1 MFLLAGPRYLV
12 RGALRLV
19 TATVQAV
26 ESLPRIAAALEDVS
40 ATLHHVERLAGY
52 IAQELPELVY
62 QLEQLRDVDADL
74 AEDVSR
80 ESPRTG

>member
-1 MFLLAGPRYLV
+1 MSVFAGPRQLV

-26 ESLPRIAAALEDVS
+26 ESIPRIAIALDDVR
-40 ATLHHVERLAGY
+40 ATLHQVERLTAY
-52 IAQELPELVY
+52 IAQEVPELVY
-62 QLEQLRDVDADL
+62 QLEQLREPDAEL
-74 AEDVSR
+74 SR

>member
-1 MFLLAGPRYLV
+1 MFLLTGPRCLV
-12 RGALRLV
+12 RGALRVV

-26 ESLPRIAAALEDVS
+26 ESLPRIASALEDVR
-40 ATLHHVERLAGY
+40 ATLRHVERLAGY

-62 QLEQLRDVDADL
+62 QLEQLREGGADL
-74 AEDVSR
+74 DEDVSR

>member
-12 RGALRLV
+12 RGALRV
-19 TATVQAV
+19 VAATVQAV
-26 ESLPRIAAALEDVS
+26 ESLPRIAAALEDVR

-52 IAQELPELVY
+52 IAQEIPELVY
-62 QLEQLRDVDADL
+62 QLEQLRDADTDAD
-74 AEDVSR
+74 ADVSR

>member
-1 MFLLAGPRYLV
+1 MFVLIGPRQVV

-26 ESLPRIAAALEDVS
+26 ESLPRIAAALDDVR
-40 ATLHHVERLAGY
+40 ATLHHVERLTAY
-52 IAQELPELVY
+52 IAQEVPELVY
-62 QLEQLRDVDADL
+62 QLEQLREPDEEL
-74 AEDVSR
+74 SR

>member
-12 RGALRLV
+12 RGALRVV

-26 ESLPRIAAALEDVS
+26 ESLPRIAVALEDVR
-40 ATLHHVERLAGY
+40 ATLHHVERLAAY
-52 IAQELPELVY
+52 IAQEVPELVY
-62 QLEQLRDVDADL
+62 QLEQLREADEEL
-74 AEDVSR
+74 SR